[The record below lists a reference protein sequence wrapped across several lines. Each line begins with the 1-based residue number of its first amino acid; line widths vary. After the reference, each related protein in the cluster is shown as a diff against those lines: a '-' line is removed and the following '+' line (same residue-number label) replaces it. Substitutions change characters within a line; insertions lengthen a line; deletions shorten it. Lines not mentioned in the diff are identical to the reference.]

1 MSFLLKTKFL
11 NTTEILDQFKFEKDQ
26 HQREEK
32 KIILLLGEGNF
43 SFTKSLIENKT
54 YPHHI
59 IIATDLNDSL
69 SQEDSEYIEDF
80 LGFEG
85 LDDSL
90 FIKFGVDVINLN
102 WPGLFKEIF
111 QLEKVRNPDI
121 IQFNFPW
128 RPFDSEFTT
137 HQIVR
142 GVFEAAS
149 GLLDAGGLLKM
160 GLVNKGSK
168 YYCQYDLDSCLDEF
182 KDRFKDVSQNGRLFM
197 DLYPGYKHASSIR
210 SNKVYDVDAYGM
222 ERVFE
227 KI

>member
-1 MSFLLKTKFL
+1 MSFLLKTEFHK
-11 NTTEILDQFKFEKDQ
+11 TTEIFDQFKFEKEPY
-26 HQREEK
+26 QREEK

-54 YPHHI
+54 YPDHL

-69 SQEDSEYIEDF
+69 SQDDSEYLEDF

-85 LDDSL
+85 LDESL
-90 FIKFGVDVINLN
+90 FIKFGVDATKLD
-102 WPGLFKEIF
+102 WPGLVKELLK
-111 QLEKVRNPDI
+111 QEKIQNPDI

-182 KDRFKDVSQNGRLFM
+182 KDRFKDVSQYDRLFT

-210 SNKVYDVDAYGM
+210 GNKVYDVDAYGM
-222 ERVFE
+222 ERDFE

>member
-1 MSFLLKTKFL
+1 MSFFKTEFL
-11 NTTEILDQFKFEKDQ
+11 NTAEIFDEFEFEKEPY
-26 HQREEK
+26 QREEK

-54 YPHHI
+54 YPDHI

-69 SQEDSEYIEDF
+69 CQEDSEYIEDF
-80 LGFEG
+80 LGFEE
-85 LDDSL
+85 LDESL
-90 FIKFGVDVINLN
+90 FIKFGVDVTKLD
-102 WPGLFKEIF
+102 WPGLFKELF
-111 QLEKVRNPDI
+111 KQEKVRNPDI

-128 RPFDSEFTT
+128 RHFDSEFST
-137 HQIVR
+137 HQIVS

-149 GLLDAGGLLKM
+149 GLLDACGLLKM
-160 GLVNKGSK
+160 GLVNKSSK
-168 YYCQYDLDSCLDEF
+168 YYCQYDLDNCLDEF
-182 KDRFKDVSQNGRLFM
+182 KDRFKDFSQNGRLFT